1 MYRTTHYTIPASHHG
16 DMGNLSTPSIFGSP
30 EEHLCVLDPALVA
43 PVLGLLA
50 PQRVAVED
58 PEAGL
63 HPHAETR
70 LVLVEASV
78 QEPIA
83 VLKCQ

>member
-1 MYRTTHYTIPASHHG
+1 MYRTTHYTIPAA
-16 DMGNLSTPSIFGSP
+16 P
-30 EEHLCVLDPALVA
+30 EEHLRVLDPALVA

-63 HPHAETR
+63 HAHTETR

>member
-1 MYRTTHYTIPASHHG
+1 MYRTTHYKIPAA
-16 DMGNLSTPSIFGSP
+16 P
-30 EEHLCVLDPALVA
+30 EEHLRVLDPALVA